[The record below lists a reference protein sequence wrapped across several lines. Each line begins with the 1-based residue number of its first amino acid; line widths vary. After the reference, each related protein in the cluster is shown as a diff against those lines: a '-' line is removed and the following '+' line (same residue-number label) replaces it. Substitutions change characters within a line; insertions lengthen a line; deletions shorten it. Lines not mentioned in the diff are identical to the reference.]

1 MSAAPRWG
9 DTATRGEVAVE
20 PSHGRR
26 SGARVAE
33 VAQNCT
39 EFIAAAVSPSW
50 SDRQNG
56 VEAAMVQ
63 RRNHSRS
70 VSLQNH
76 HFFTLMEFK
85 FRAIDEQASTY
96 HPPSSSSNFTYFSEQ
111 ARRAG
116 IPTADFGPSRDVYRS
131 SNDVREAIQREIEK
145 ERIREE
151 IIAAE
156 VDRRRMLEAEV
167 RRELRMEREF
177 GCRRPDRFAFPPG
190 MPRPP
195 PSSLGG
201 RPLEERI
208 ALSLEHRLGYSSS
221 LLRPREAGNNLVVPF
236 RASAELKT
244 SEVKPLAEEV
254 SKKKVII
261 LIDGPLI
268 GRWSWMIGKGACET
282 EEETGRERDGLGIF
296 AMLAAVIVD
305 LGKPD
310 VNLSGVKRKAKTPPA
325 LDANELP
332 SVRLPKKPKEEWGC
346 AICQVSATSERGL
359 NEHLQGKKHKAKEA
373 GLRAQRTG
381 KNFGIGLFP
390 KKVAKPT
397 KLDEGSRSSSDQT
410 GKMDN
415 ELLVTGESLLHIL
428 PFTGSS
434 RMNEPLLQN
443 NQEAGDI
450 KKKNGEYTRKVHK
463 TGEFKKK
470 KFKFWCEMC
479 QAGAFSEKVMNNHR
493 NGKKHVSRLQE
504 QNQKNGALPEQENVA
519 VPEDQVGEATQET
532 NEAEEVNED
541 EARNASDEVDR
552 ALEDIEADDHE
563 VAAEV
568 TGTENATDL
577 KSPLKCR

>member
-1 MSAAPRWG
+1 
-9 DTATRGEVAVE
+9 
-20 PSHGRR
+20 
-26 SGARVAE
+26 
-33 VAQNCT
+33 
-39 EFIAAAVSPSW
+39 
-50 SDRQNG
+50 
-56 VEAAMVQ
+56 
-63 RRNHSRS
+63 
-70 VSLQNH
+70 
-76 HFFTLMEFK
+76 MEFK
-85 FRAIDEQASTY
+85 FRAIDEQASAY

-116 IPTADFGPSRDVYRS
+116 IPTADFGQSRDLSRS

-177 GCRRPDRFAFPPG
+177 GCRRPGRFAFPPG

-195 PSSLGG
+195 PLALGG
-201 RPLEERI
+201 RRLEERI
-208 ALSLEHRLGYSSS
+208 ALSLEHRLGNS
-221 LLRPREAGNNLVVPF
+221 LSLPRPREAGNNLVVPF
-236 RASAELKT
+236 QASAELKT

-254 SKKKVII
+254 SKKKVIFLLVVDKEACVADFVI
-261 LIDGPLI
+261 SMGSEVAWIRTLDGLFRI
-268 GRWSWMIGKGACET
+268 GRACET

-310 VNLSGVKRKAKTPPA
+310 VNLSGVKRKATTPPA

-332 SVRLPKKPKEEWGC
+332 SVGLPKKPKEEWGC

-390 KKVAKPT
+390 KKVAKLT
-397 KLDEGSRSSSDQT
+397 KLDEGTRSSSDQT

-415 ELLVTGESLLHIL
+415 ELLVTRESLLQII
-428 PFTGSS
+428 PFIGSS
-434 RMNEPLLQN
+434 KTNEPLLQS
-443 NQEAGDI
+443 NQEAGGI
-450 KKKNGEYTRKVHK
+450 KKNNGEYTRKVHK
-463 TGEFKKK
+463 TDEFKKK

-493 NGKKHVSRLQE
+493 KGKKHVSRLQQ
-504 QNQKNGALPEQENVA
+504 QNQKNRAVLEQEVVA
-519 VPEDQVGEATQET
+519 VHEAQLGEATQKT
-532 NEAEEVNED
+532 NEAEEVKED

-552 ALEDIEADDHE
+552 ALEDIEVEDHE

-568 TGTENATDL
+568 TGTESATD
-577 KSPLKCR
+577 

>member
-1 MSAAPRWG
+1 
-9 DTATRGEVAVE
+9 
-20 PSHGRR
+20 
-26 SGARVAE
+26 
-33 VAQNCT
+33 
-39 EFIAAAVSPSW
+39 
-50 SDRQNG
+50 
-56 VEAAMVQ
+56 
-63 RRNHSRS
+63 
-70 VSLQNH
+70 
-76 HFFTLMEFK
+76 MEFK

-116 IPTADFGPSRDVYRS
+116 IPTADYGPSRDLYRS

-156 VDRRRMLEAEV
+156 VDRRRMLEEEV

-177 GCRRPDRFAFPPG
+177 GCRRPGRFAFPRG
-190 MPRPP
+190 VPRPP
-195 PSSLGG
+195 PSALGG
-201 RPLEERI
+201 RSLEERI
-208 ALSLEHRLGYSSS
+208 ALSLEHRLGYSS
-221 LLRPREAGNNLVVPF
+221 LLPRPREAGSNLVVPF
-236 RASAELKT
+236 QASAELKT

-254 SKKKVII
+254 SKKKVIFLI
-261 LIDGPLI
+261 L
-268 GRWSWMIGKGACET
+268 ST
-282 EEETGRERDGLGIF
+282 SF
-296 AMLAAVIVD
+296 AVD

-310 VNLSGVKRKAKTPPA
+310 VNLSGVKRKATTPPA

-332 SVRLPKKPKEEWGC
+332 SVGLPKKPKEEWGC
-346 AICQVSATSERGL
+346 AICRVSATSERGL

-397 KLDEGSRSSSDQT
+397 KLDEGTRSSSDQT

-415 ELLVTGESLLHIL
+415 ELLVTGESLL
-428 PFTGSS
+428 PVTGSS
-434 RMNEPLLQN
+434 KMNEPLLQS

-450 KKKNGEYTRKVHK
+450 KKNNGEYTRKVHK
-463 TGEFKKK
+463 TDEFKKK

-504 QNQKNGALPEQENVA
+504 QNQKNGA
-519 VPEDQVGEATQET
+519 VPEAQVGEATQKT
-532 NEAEEVNED
+532 NEAEELNED
-541 EARNASDEVDR
+541 EARNALDEVDR
-552 ALEDIEADDHE
+552 ALEDIEVE
-563 VAAEV
+563 
-568 TGTENATDL
+568 
-577 KSPLKCR
+577 